1 MPMGE
6 ASARELEICIQNE
19 KDRREQKQKLTKKE
33 KKALPTN
40 KQIKEI
46 AAKCAEK
53 RFPNEDWKWQSFID
67 IAVKA
72 VKGDQIKLS
81 LDYLPP
87 NDF

>member
-1 MPMGE
+1 M
-6 ASARELEICIQNE
+6 
-19 KDRREQKQKLTKKE
+19 KV
-33 KKALPTN
+33 
-40 KQIKEI
+40 I